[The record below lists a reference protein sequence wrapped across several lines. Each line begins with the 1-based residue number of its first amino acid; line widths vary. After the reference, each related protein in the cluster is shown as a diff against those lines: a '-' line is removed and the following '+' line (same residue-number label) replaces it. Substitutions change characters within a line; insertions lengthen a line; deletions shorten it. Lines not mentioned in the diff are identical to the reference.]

1 MLVQMKTPMVGTF
14 IKLSL
19 DVDFLL
25 QGLPGVWEDLMGLA
39 LYPSCTLLEPPPS
52 PRTRPGHSPP
62 ADLHAH

>member
-1 MLVQMKTPMVGTF
+1 MLVPMTTLMVGTF
-14 IKLSL
+14 TKLSL

-39 LYPSCTLLEPPPS
+39 LYPSCALPELPPS
-52 PRTRPGHSPP
+52 PRTRPGHTPP